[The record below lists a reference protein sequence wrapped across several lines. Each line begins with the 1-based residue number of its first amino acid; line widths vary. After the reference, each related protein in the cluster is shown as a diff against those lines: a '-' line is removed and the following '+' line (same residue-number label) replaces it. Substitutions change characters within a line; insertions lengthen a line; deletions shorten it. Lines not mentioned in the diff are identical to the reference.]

1 MKEPRARHYVVFGM
15 CFAVLAV
22 FLLWPISLTVIGAI
36 WDPGHGGWTLIHL
49 KRVFQDP
56 ILREGV
62 VNSFIIAFWVTG
74 LSLLIAGPLAWI
86 SGRYEFPGKK
96 LLSGLVLL
104 PLVLPPFVG
113 AIGLQNLLGK
123 YGSVN
128 AGLVR
133 LGLVD
138 WSDPIDFFGGARLGG
153 VIIVEALHLFPI
165 IYLNLIAAIA
175 NLDPSIEE
183 AAINLNAGRWM
194 RFRRIIFPLILPGI
208 FAGGTIVFIWS
219 FTELGT
225 PLMFGFNRVTAVQ
238 VFYGVQEMESSPRPY
253 ALVMVML
260 TMAVVTYWIGKIL
273 LGRQSY
279 TATTRA
285 MRAAVPVRLSGT
297 QTVLTMGL
305 FLFVGVLALLPHL
318 GVVLTSLSPP
328 GGWYRSVLP
337 EGMTI
342 DHFTR
347 AMTHPLAAQSIQN
360 SLIYA
365 GLATGLALVLG
376 VTIAYLNTRF
386 KLRGRGLLDGLGMMP
401 LAVPGIVMAFG
412 YVAVSLELRKLFP
425 EGRVPSL
432 LQVLG
437 ENADPTA
444 FLVIAYMIRRLPYVL
459 RSAVAGLEQV
469 PVELED
475 AAAVFGSTW
484 LGTMRKIVIPLVS
497 ANLLAGGVLAF
508 SFAMLE
514 VSDSLLLAQ
523 SESDFPVTKTI
534 YTLFERLGDGPQVA
548 SALGV
553 WSMGLLALTL
563 IYVSLIFGK
572 KVGSIF
578 RV

>member
-1 MKEPRARHYVVFGM
+1 M
-15 CFAVLAV
+15 CFAVLGL
-22 FLLWPISLTVIGAI
+22 FLLWPISLTVIGAFKN
-36 WDPGHGGWTLIHL
+36 GEGGWTLTHL
-49 KRVFQDP
+49 LRVFQDP

-62 VNSFIIAFWVTG
+62 INSFIIAFWVTG
-74 LSLLIAGPLAWI
+74 LSIVIAGPLAWL
-86 SGRYEFPGKK
+86 SARYEFPGKK
-96 LLSGLVLL
+96 LLTGLVLL

-113 AIGLQNLLGK
+113 VIGLQNILGRYGAMNALL
-123 YGSVN
+123 VE
-128 AGLVR
+128 
-133 LGLVD
+133 LGFID
-138 WSDPIDFFGGARLGG
+138 WTNPIDVFGSARLTG
-153 VIIVEALHLFPI
+153 VVIVEALHLFPI

-225 PLMFGFNRVTAVQ
+225 PLMFGFNQVTAVQ
-238 VFYGVQEMESSPRPY
+238 VFYGVQEMESSQRPY
-253 ALVMVML
+253 ALVFVML
-260 TMAVVTYWIGKIL
+260 TMAVLTYWVGKIL
-273 LGRQSY
+273 LGRQ
-279 TATTRA
+279 THTTTTRA
-285 MRAAVPVRLSGT
+285 MRAATPIHLSKL
-297 QTVLTMGL
+297 QTLAAMAL
-305 FLFVGVLALLPHL
+305 YLFVGAIALLPHI
-318 GVVLTSLSPP
+318 GVVLTAFSPP

-337 EGMTI
+337 EGMTV
-342 DHFTR
+342 DHFSG
-347 AMTHPLAAQSIQN
+347 AMTHPLAAASIQN
-360 SLIYA
+360 SLKYA
-365 GLATGLALVLG
+365 GIATILAMVLG
-376 VTIAYLNTRF
+376 VSIGYLNTRY
-386 KLRGRGLLDGLGMMP
+386 KLRGRWLLDGLGMMP

-412 YVAVSLELRKLFP
+412 YIALSLQLQNLFP
-425 EGRVPSL
+425 DGGVPSL

-459 RSAVAGLEQV
+459 RSAVAGMDQV
-469 PVELED
+469 PIELED
-475 AAAVFGSTW
+475 AAAVFGSSW

-523 SESDFPVTKTI
+523 SETFFPVTKTI

>member
-1 MKEPRARHYVVFGM
+1 MKEPRARHYVMFGL

-22 FLLWPISLTVIGAI
+22 FLLWPISLTVTGAV
-36 WDPGHGGWTLIHL
+36 WDPAHGGWTLIHL
-49 KRVFQDP
+49 KRVFEDP

-74 LSLLIAGPLAWI
+74 LSILIAGPLAWI
-86 SGRYEFPGKK
+86 SARYEFPGKK

-128 AGLVR
+128 AALVW
-133 LGLVD
+133 LGLID

-273 LGRQSY
+273 LGRQSH

-285 MRAAVPVRLSGT
+285 MRAAVPVRLSPT

-305 FLFVGVLALLPHL
+305 FLFVGVLALLPHI

-342 DHFTR
+342 DHFTQ

-365 GLATGLALVLG
+365 GMATVLALVLG
-376 VTIAYLNTRF
+376 VTIGYLNTRF

-412 YVAVSLELRKLFP
+412 YVAVSLKLQSLFP
-425 EGRVPSL
+425 DGEAPAL

-475 AAAVFGSTW
+475 AAMVFGSSW

-523 SESDFPVTKTI
+523 TESDFPVTKTI

>member
-1 MKEPRARHYVVFGM
+1 MKEPRVRHYVAFGA
-15 CFAVLAV
+15 CFAVLV
-22 FLLWPISLTVIGAI
+22 LFLLWPISLTVIGAFKNK
-36 WDPGHGGWTLIHL
+36 DGSFTLLHL
-49 KRVFQDP
+49 YRIIEDP

-74 LSLLIAGPLAWI
+74 LSILIAGPLAWL
-86 SGRYEFPGKK
+86 SARYEFPGKK
-96 LLSGLVLL
+96 LLTGLVLL

-113 AIGLQNLLGK
+113 VIGLQNILGRYGAMNALL
-123 YGSVN
+123 VN
-128 AGLVR
+128 
-133 LGLVD
+133 LGIID
-138 WSDPIDFFGGARLGG
+138 WNNPIDVFGNARLTG
-153 VIIVEALHLFPI
+153 VVIVEALHLFPI

-183 AAINLNAGRWM
+183 AAINLNASRWM

-238 VFYGVQEMESSPRPY
+238 VFYGVQEMETSQRPY
-253 ALVMVML
+253 ALVFVML
-260 TMAVVTYWIGKIL
+260 TMAVLTYWVGKIL
-273 LGRQSY
+273 LGRQ
-279 TATTRA
+279 THTTTTRA
-285 MRAAVPVRLSGT
+285 MRAATPMKLSGPAT
-297 QTVLTMGL
+297 LGAFAL
-305 FLFVGVLALLPHL
+305 YLFVGALALLPHV
-318 GVVLTSLSPP
+318 GVVLTAFSPP
-328 GGWYRSVLP
+328 GGWYQSVLP

-347 AMTHPLAAQSIQN
+347 AMTHPLAAASIQN
-360 SLIYA
+360 SLKYA
-365 GLATGLALVLG
+365 IIATLLAMVLG
-376 VTIAYLNTRF
+376 VSIGYLNTRF
-386 KLRGRGLLDGLGMMP
+386 KLRGRWLLDGLGMMP

-412 YVAVSLELRKLFP
+412 YIAVSIEFKKWLP
-425 EGRVPSL
+425 DDSVPSL

-459 RSAVAGLEQV
+459 RSAVAGMDQV
-469 PVELED
+469 PIELED
-475 AAAVFGSTW
+475 AASVFGSSW
-484 LGTMRKIVIPLVS
+484 IATMRKIVIPLVS

-523 SESDFPVTKTI
+523 SEQYFPVTKTI

>member
-1 MKEPRARHYVVFGM
+1 MKEPRVRHYVAFGA
-15 CFAVLAV
+15 CFAVLAL
-22 FLLWPISLTVIGAI
+22 FLLWPISLTVIGAFKNK
-36 WDPGHGGWTLIHL
+36 DGSFTLLHL
-49 KRVFQDP
+49 YRIIEDP

-74 LSLLIAGPLAWI
+74 LSILIAGPLAWL
-86 SGRYEFPGKK
+86 SARYEFPGKK
-96 LLSGLVLL
+96 LLTGLVLL

-113 AIGLQNLLGK
+113 VIGLQNILGRYGAMNALL
-123 YGSVN
+123 VN
-128 AGLVR
+128 
-133 LGLVD
+133 LGIID
-138 WSDPIDFFGGARLGG
+138 WNNPIDVFGNARLTG
-153 VIIVEALHLFPI
+153 VVIVEALHLFPI

-183 AAINLNAGRWM
+183 AAINLNASRWM

-238 VFYGVQEMESSPRPY
+238 VFYGVQEMETSQRPY
-253 ALVMVML
+253 ALVFVML
-260 TMAVVTYWIGKIL
+260 TMAVLTYWVGKIL
-273 LGRQSY
+273 LGRQ
-279 TATTRA
+279 THTTTTRA
-285 MRAAVPVRLSGT
+285 MRAATPMKLSGPAT
-297 QTVLTMGL
+297 LGAFAL
-305 FLFVGVLALLPHL
+305 YLFVGALALLPHV
-318 GVVLTSLSPP
+318 GVVLTAFSPP
-328 GGWYRSVLP
+328 GGWYQSVLP

-347 AMTHPLAAQSIQN
+347 AMTHPLAAASIQN
-360 SLIYA
+360 SLKYA
-365 GLATGLALVLG
+365 IIATLLAMVLG
-376 VTIAYLNTRF
+376 VSIGYLNTRF
-386 KLRGRGLLDGLGMMP
+386 KLRGRWLLDGLGMMP

-412 YVAVSLELRKLFP
+412 YIAVSIEFKKWLP
-425 EGRVPSL
+425 DDSVPSL

-459 RSAVAGLEQV
+459 RSAVAGMDQV
-469 PVELED
+469 PIELED
-475 AAAVFGSTW
+475 AASVFGSSW
-484 LGTMRKIVIPLVS
+484 IATMRKIVIPLVS

-523 SESDFPVTKTI
+523 SEQYFPVTKTI

>member
-1 MKEPRARHYVVFGM
+1 MFGL
-15 CFAVLAV
+15 CFAVLGI
-22 FLLWPISLTVIGAI
+22 FLLWPISLTVVGALK
-36 WDPGHGGWTLIHL
+36 DPDGGWTLVHL
-49 KRVFQDP
+49 VRVFEDP

-74 LSLLIAGPLAWI
+74 LSILIAGPLAWI
-86 SGRYEFPGKK
+86 SARYEFSGKK

-113 AIGLQNLLGK
+113 AIGLQNILGR
-123 YGSVN
+123 YGAVN
-128 AGLVR
+128 ALLVWM
-133 LGLVD
+133 GVID
-138 WSDPIDFFGGARLGG
+138 WSEPIDFFGSARLSG

-194 RFRRIIFPLILPGI
+194 RFRRIIFPLIMPGI

-238 VFYGVQEMESSPRPY
+238 VFFGVQEMESSPRPY

-260 TMAVVTYWIGKIL
+260 TMAVVTYWIGKTL
-273 LGRQSY
+273 LGRQSH

-285 MRAAVPVRLSGT
+285 MRAAVPVQLGPL
-297 QTVLTMGL
+297 QTVLTVGL
-305 FLFVGVLALLPHL
+305 FLLVGVLALLPHV

-328 GGWYRSVLP
+328 GGWYRTVLP
-337 EGMTI
+337 AGMTI
-342 DHFTR
+342 DHFGD
-347 AMTHPLAAQSIQN
+347 AMTHPLAAHSIQN
-360 SLIYA
+360 SLIFA
-365 GLATGLALVLG
+365 GCATLLAMVLG

-386 KLRGRGLLDGLGMMP
+386 RLRGRGLLDGLGMMP

-412 YVAVSLELRKLFP
+412 YIAVSLQLQKLFP
-425 EGRVPSL
+425 EGGVPGF

-437 ENADPTA
+437 ENANPSA

-469 PVELED
+469 PLELED
-475 AAAVFGSTW
+475 AASVFGASW
-484 LGTMRKIVIPLVS
+484 LGTMRKIVIPLVA

-523 SESDFPVTKTI
+523 SEAYYPITKTI

-563 IYVSLIFGK
+563 IFVSLVFGK
-572 KVGSIF
+572 KVGAIF

>member
-1 MKEPRARHYVVFGM
+1 MREPRLRHYVAFAA
-15 CFAVLAV
+15 CFAILGAC
-22 FLLWPISLTVIGAI
+22 LLWPIGMTVVGALR
-36 WDPGHGGWTLIHL
+36 DPDGGWSAIHL
-49 KRVFQDP
+49 IRVFEDP

-62 VNSFIIAFWVTG
+62 INSFVIAFWVTG
-74 LSLLIAGPLAWI
+74 LSIAIAGPLAWL
-86 SGRYEFPGKK
+86 GARYEFPGKK
-96 LLSGLVLL
+96 FLTGLVLL

-113 AIGLQNLLGK
+113 VIGLQHILGRYGALNALL
-123 YGSVN
+123 VQF
-128 AGLVR
+128 GLI
-133 LGLVD
+133 D
-138 WSDPIDFFGGARLGG
+138 WPDAIDFFGSARLTG
-153 VIIVEALHLFPI
+153 VVIVEALHLFPI
-165 IYLNLIAAIA
+165 VYLNLIASIA
-175 NLDPSIEE
+175 NLDPSLEE

-194 RFRRIIFPLILPGI
+194 RFRRVLLPLIMPGL

-225 PLMFGFNRVTAVQ
+225 PLMFGYNRVTAVQ

-253 ALVMVML
+253 ALVIVML
-260 TMAVVTYWIGKIL
+260 FMAVMTYLVGKVL
-273 LGRQSY
+273 LGRRSH

-285 MRAAVPVRLSGT
+285 MRAAVSSSLGVFGT
-297 QTVLTMGL
+297 VSAIGL
-305 FLFVGVLALLPHL
+305 FLLVGVLALLPHL
-318 GVVLTSLSPP
+318 GVVLTSISPP

-337 EGMTI
+337 ADMTVE
-342 DHFTR
+342 HFAQ
-347 AMTHPLAAQSIQN
+347 AMTHPLAAASIQN

-365 GLATGLALVLG
+365 SLATLLAMVLG
-376 VTIAYLNTRF
+376 ITIGYLNTRF
-386 KLRGRGLLDGLGMMP
+386 RLYGRGLLDGLGMMP

-412 YVAVSLELRKLFP
+412 YIAVSLQLQELFP

-432 LQVLG
+432 FQVLG

-444 FLVIAYMIRRLPYVL
+444 FLVIAYMTRRLPYVL
-459 RSAVAGLEQV
+459 RSSVAGLESV
-469 PVELED
+469 PIELED
-475 AAAVFGSTW
+475 AATVFGSSW
-484 LGTMRKIVIPLVS
+484 IATMRKIVIPLVS

-523 SESDFPVTKTI
+523 SESYYPVTKSI

-572 KVGSIF
+572 KIGAIF

>member
-1 MKEPRARHYVVFGM
+1 MKEPRARHYVMFGL

-22 FLLWPISLTVIGAI
+22 FLLWPISLTVIGALK
-36 WDPGHGGWTLIHL
+36 DPAHGGWTLVHL
-49 KRVFQDP
+49 KRVFEDP

-74 LSLLIAGPLAWI
+74 LSILIAGPLAWI
-86 SGRYEFPGKK
+86 SARFEFPGKK

-128 AGLVR
+128 AGLVW

-273 LGRQSY
+273 LGRQSH

-285 MRAAVPVRLSGT
+285 ICA
-297 QTVLTMGL
+297 
-305 FLFVGVLALLPHL
+305 
-318 GVVLTSLSPP
+318 PP
-328 GGWYRSVLP
+328 C
-337 EGMTI
+337 
-342 DHFTR
+342 
-347 AMTHPLAAQSIQN
+347 
-360 SLIYA
+360 
-365 GLATGLALVLG
+365 
-376 VTIAYLNTRF
+376 
-386 KLRGRGLLDGLGMMP
+386 
-401 LAVPGIVMAFG
+401 
-412 YVAVSLELRKLFP
+412 
-425 EGRVPSL
+425 
-432 LQVLG
+432 
-437 ENADPTA
+437 
-444 FLVIAYMIRRLPYVL
+444 PY
-459 RSAVAGLEQV
+459 G
-469 PVELED
+469 
-475 AAAVFGSTW
+475 
-484 LGTMRKIVIPLVS
+484 
-497 ANLLAGGVLAF
+497 
-508 SFAMLE
+508 
-514 VSDSLLLAQ
+514 
-523 SESDFPVTKTI
+523 
-534 YTLFERLGDGPQVA
+534 
-548 SALGV
+548 
-553 WSMGLLALTL
+553 
-563 IYVSLIFGK
+563 
-572 KVGSIF
+572 
-578 RV
+578 

>member
-1 MKEPRARHYVVFGM
+1 MKEPRLRHYMAFGA
-15 CFAVLAV
+15 CFLVLGL
-22 FLLWPISLTVIGAI
+22 FLIWPISLTVWGAFKGE
-36 WDPGHGGWTLIHL
+36 DGGFTLVHIV
-49 KRVFQDP
+49 RIFQDP

-62 VNSFIIAFWVTG
+62 INSFIIAFWVTG
-74 LSLLIAGPLAWI
+74 LSILIAGPLAWL
-86 SGRYEFPGKK
+86 SARYEFAGKK
-96 LLSGLVLL
+96 LLTGLVLL

-113 AIGLQNLLGK
+113 VIGLQNILGRYGAMNALLVQMGFI
-123 YGSVN
+123 
-128 AGLVR
+128 
-133 LGLVD
+133 D
-138 WSDPIDFFGGARLGG
+138 WSNPIDVFGNARLTG

-175 NLDPSIEE
+175 NLDPSMDE
-183 AAINLNAGRWM
+183 AALNLNASRWM
-194 RFRRIIFPLILPGI
+194 RFRRITFPLILPGI

-238 VFYGVQEMESSPRPY
+238 VFHGVQEMESSQRPY
-253 ALVMVML
+253 ALVLVML
-260 TMAVVTYWIGKIL
+260 FMAVLAYWVGKIL
-273 LGRQSY
+273 LGRQ
-279 TATTRA
+279 THTTTTRA
-285 MRAAVPVRLSGT
+285 MRAATPLTLSKPAT
-297 QTVLTMGL
+297 FAAISLYL
-305 FLFVGVLALLPHL
+305 IVGGLALLPHI
-318 GVVLTSLSPP
+318 GVVLTSFTPP
-328 GGWYRSVLP
+328 GGWYRSVMP
-337 EGMTI
+337 EGMTM
-342 DHFTR
+342 DHFGR
-347 AMTHPLAAQSIQN
+347 AMTHPLAAASIQN
-360 SLIYA
+360 SLKYA
-365 GLATGLALVLG
+365 GMATLLAMVLG
-376 VTIAYLNTRF
+376 ITIGYLNTRF
-386 KLRGRGLLDGLGMMP
+386 KLKGRWLLDGLGMMP

-412 YVAVSLELRKLFP
+412 YIALSIQLQKLFP
-425 EGRVPSL
+425 NGGVPSL
-432 LQVLG
+432 FQVLG

-459 RSAVAGLEQV
+459 RSAVAGMDQV
-469 PVELED
+469 PIELED
-475 AAAVFGSTW
+475 AAAVFGSSW
-484 LGTMRKIVIPLVS
+484 LGTMRKIVIPLVA

-523 SESDFPVTKTI
+523 SETFYPVTKTI

>member
-1 MKEPRARHYVVFGM
+1 MFGM
-15 CFAVLAV
+15 CFLVLGV
-22 FLLWPISLTVIGAI
+22 FLLWPISLTVVGALK
-36 WDPGHGGWTLIHL
+36 DTDGGWTLIHL
-49 KRVFQDP
+49 IRVFEDP

-74 LSLLIAGPLAWI
+74 LSILISGPLAWV
-86 SGRYEFPGKK
+86 SARYEFPGKK

-113 AIGLQNLLGK
+113 AIGLQNILGR
-123 YGSVN
+123 YGAVN
-128 AGLVR
+128 ALLVW
-133 LGLVD
+133 LGVVD
-138 WSDPIDFFGGARLGG
+138 WSDPIDFFGGARLSG
-153 VIIVEALHLFPI
+153 VVIVEALHLFPI

-194 RFRRIIFPLILPGI
+194 RFRRIIFPLIMPGI

-260 TMAVVTYWIGKIL
+260 TMAVATYWVGKIL
-273 LGRQSY
+273 LGRQSH

-285 MRAAVPVRLSGT
+285 MRAAVPVQLSPM
-297 QTVLTMGL
+297 QTVITVGM

-328 GGWYRSVLP
+328 GGWYRSVMP

-342 DHFTR
+342 DHFGD
-347 AMTHPLAAQSIQN
+347 AMTHPLAARSIKN
-360 SLIYA
+360 SLIFA
-365 GLATGLALVLG
+365 GCATLLAMVLG

-386 KLRGRGLLDGLGMMP
+386 RLRGRGLLDGLGMMP

-412 YVAVSLELRKLFP
+412 YIAVSLQLQKLFP
-425 EGRVPSL
+425 EGGVPGF

-437 ENADPTA
+437 ENANPTG

-475 AAAVFGSTW
+475 AASVFGASW
-484 LGTMRKIVIPLVS
+484 LGTMRKIVIPLVA

-523 SESDFPVTKTI
+523 SEGYYPITKTI

-563 IYVSLIFGK
+563 IFVSLVFGK

>member
-1 MKEPRARHYVVFGM
+1 MMFGM
-15 CFAVLAV
+15 CFLVLGV
-22 FLLWPISLTVIGAI
+22 FLLWPISLTVVGALK
-36 WDPGHGGWTLIHL
+36 DTDGGWTLIHL
-49 KRVFQDP
+49 IRVFEDP

-74 LSLLIAGPLAWI
+74 LSILISGPLAWV
-86 SGRYEFPGKK
+86 SARYEFPGKK

-113 AIGLQNLLGK
+113 AIGLQNILGR
-123 YGSVN
+123 YGAVN
-128 AGLVR
+128 ALLVW
-133 LGLVD
+133 LGVVD
-138 WSDPIDFFGGARLGG
+138 WSDPIDFFGGARLSG
-153 VIIVEALHLFPI
+153 VVIVEALHLFPI

-194 RFRRIIFPLILPGI
+194 RFRRIIFPLIMPGI

-260 TMAVVTYWIGKIL
+260 TMAVVTYWVGKIL
-273 LGRQSY
+273 LGRQSH

-285 MRAAVPVRLSGT
+285 MRAAVPVQLSPM
-297 QTVLTMGL
+297 QTAVTVGM

-328 GGWYRSVLP
+328 GGWYRSVMP

-342 DHFTR
+342 DHFGD
-347 AMTHPLAAQSIQN
+347 AMTHPLAARSIKN
-360 SLIYA
+360 SLIFA
-365 GLATGLALVLG
+365 GCATLLAMVLG

-386 KLRGRGLLDGLGMMP
+386 RLRGRGLLDGLGMMP

-412 YVAVSLELRKLFP
+412 YIAVSLQLQKLFP
-425 EGRVPSL
+425 EGGVPGF

-437 ENADPTA
+437 ENANPTG

-475 AAAVFGSTW
+475 AASVFGASW
-484 LGTMRKIVIPLVS
+484 LGTMRKIVIPLVA

-523 SESDFPVTKTI
+523 SEGYYPITKTI

-563 IYVSLIFGK
+563 IFVSLVFGK

>member
-1 MKEPRARHYVVFGM
+1 
-15 CFAVLAV
+15 VLAV
-22 FLLWPISLTVIGAI
+22 FLLWPIGLTVIGAFGLEGE
-36 WDPGHGGWTLIHL
+36 PWTLKHL
-49 KRVFQDP
+49 VRVFQDP
-56 ILREGV
+56 ILLEGV

-74 LSLLIAGPLAWI
+74 LSIVIAGPLAWL
-86 SGRYEFPGKK
+86 SARYEFAGKK
-96 LLSGLVLL
+96 LLSGLVLV
-104 PLVLPPFVG
+104 PMVLPPFVG
-113 AIGLQNLLGK
+113 VIGLQAILGRYGVFNALLVK
-123 YGSVN
+123 
-128 AGLVR
+128 
-133 LGLVD
+133 LGVID
-138 WSDPIDFFGGARLGG
+138 WAHPIDVFGNARLTG
-153 VIIVEALHLFPI
+153 VVIVEALHLFPI

-183 AAINLNAGRWM
+183 AAINLNAGWWM
-194 RFRRIIFPLILPGI
+194 RFRRITFPLILPGV

-225 PLMFGFNRVTAVQ
+225 PFMFGFNRVTAVQ

-253 ALVMVML
+253 ALVLVML
-260 TMAVVTYWIGKIL
+260 AMVVVTYWVGKVL
-273 LGRQSY
+273 LGRQSH

-285 MRAAVPVRLSGT
+285 MRAAVPVRLSGPKT
-297 QTVLTMGL
+297 ALTVAL
-305 FLFVGVLALLPHL
+305 FLFVGALALLPHV
-318 GVVLTSLSPP
+318 GVVFTAFSPP

-337 EGMTI
+337 EGMTVEY
-342 DHFTR
+342 FTE
-347 AMTHPLAAQSIQN
+347 ALTHPLSAASIQN

-365 GLATGLALVLG
+365 GFATVLALVLG
-376 VTIAYLNTRF
+376 VTIGYLNTRF
-386 KLRGRGLLDGLGMMP
+386 KLRGRALLDGLGMMP

-412 YVAVSLELRKLFP
+412 YIALSLQLQKLFP
-425 EGRVPSL
+425 EGKVPSL
-432 LQVLG
+432 FQVLG
-437 ENADPTA
+437 ENANPTA

-459 RSAVAGLEQV
+459 RSSVAGLESV

-475 AAAVFGSTW
+475 AASVFGTSW

-523 SESDFPVTKTI
+523 SETYYPITKTI
-534 YTLFERLGDGPQVA
+534 YSLFERLGDGPQIA

-553 WSMGLLALTL
+553 WSMALLALTL

-572 KVGSIF
+572 KVGAIF

>member
-1 MKEPRARHYVVFGM
+1 MKEPRVRHYVAFGA
-15 CFAVLAV
+15 CFAVLAL
-22 FLLWPISLTVIGAI
+22 FLLWPISLTVIGAFKNK
-36 WDPGHGGWTLIHL
+36 DGSWTLLHL
-49 KRVFQDP
+49 YRIIEDP

-74 LSLLIAGPLAWI
+74 LSILIAGPLAWL
-86 SGRYEFPGKK
+86 SARYEFPGKK
-96 LLSGLVLL
+96 LLTGLVLL

-113 AIGLQNLLGK
+113 VIGLQNILGRYGAMNALL
-123 YGSVN
+123 VN
-128 AGLVR
+128 
-133 LGLVD
+133 LGIID
-138 WSDPIDFFGGARLGG
+138 WNNPIDVFGNARLTG

-183 AAINLNAGRWM
+183 AAINLNASRWM

-238 VFYGVQEMESSPRPY
+238 VFYGVQEMETSQRPY
-253 ALVMVML
+253 ALVFVML
-260 TMAVVTYWIGKIL
+260 TMAVLTYWVGKIL
-273 LGRQSY
+273 LGRQ
-279 TATTRA
+279 THTTTTRA
-285 MRAAVPVRLSGT
+285 MRAATPMKLSGPAT
-297 QTVLTMGL
+297 LGAFGL
-305 FLFVGVLALLPHL
+305 FLFVGVLALLPHV
-318 GVVLTSLSPP
+318 GVVLTAFSPP
-328 GGWYRSVLP
+328 GGWYQSVLP

-347 AMTHPLAAQSIQN
+347 AMTHPLAAASIQN
-360 SLIYA
+360 SLKYA
-365 GLATGLALVLG
+365 IIATLLAMVLG
-376 VTIAYLNTRF
+376 VSIGYLNTRF
-386 KLRGRGLLDGLGMMP
+386 KLKGRWLLDGLGMMP

-412 YVAVSLELRKLFP
+412 YIAVSIELQKWLP
-425 EGRVPSL
+425 DGSVPSL

-459 RSAVAGLEQV
+459 RSAVAGMEQV
-469 PVELED
+469 PIELED
-475 AAAVFGSTW
+475 AASVFGSSW
-484 LGTMRKIVIPLVS
+484 IATMRKIVIPLVS

-523 SESDFPVTKTI
+523 SEQYFPVTKTI

-553 WSMGLLALTL
+553 WSMGLLGLTL

>member
-1 MKEPRARHYVVFGM
+1 MKEPRARHYVMFGL

-22 FLLWPISLTVIGAI
+22 FLLWPISLTVTGAV
-36 WDPGHGGWTLIHL
+36 WDPAHGGWTLIHL
-49 KRVFQDP
+49 KRVFEDP

-74 LSLLIAGPLAWI
+74 LSILIAGPLAWI
-86 SGRYEFPGKK
+86 SARYEFPGKK

-128 AGLVR
+128 AALVW
-133 LGLVD
+133 LGLID
-138 WSDPIDFFGGARLGG
+138 WSDPIDFFGSARLSG

-260 TMAVVTYWIGKIL
+260 TMAVVTYWIGKTL
-273 LGRQSY
+273 LGRQSH

-285 MRAAVPVRLSGT
+285 MRAAVPARLSGIK
-297 QTVLTMGL
+297 TVLTMGM
-305 FLFVGVLALLPHL
+305 FLFVGVLALLPHI

-342 DHFTR
+342 DHFTQ

-365 GLATGLALVLG
+365 GLATVLALILG
-376 VTIAYLNTRF
+376 VTIGYLNTRY

-412 YVAVSLELRKLFP
+412 YVALSLKLQALFP
-425 EGRVPSL
+425 DGKAPSL

-475 AAAVFGSTW
+475 AAEVFGSSW
-484 LGTMRKIVIPLVS
+484 LGTMRKIVVPLVS

-523 SESDFPVTKTI
+523 SESDFPITKTI